1 MEVSVISALNLPQ
14 DSIISI
20 RSGETRRQAPFKL
33 NQVFRFP
40 HGSSNPFKVD
50 VFAPLGHHN
59 VNANS
64 LQEGKN
70 SLKLC
75 MNSIELDLKIVKGTN
90 GNTGDVK
97 NERLNSAL
105 QARSYLDEHD
115 LVSSLQLMLQEV
127 IKNKPSDPM
136 DYMIGYLGRNKT
148 SPPEPKEAAPKEAAP
163 AAPAAKAEKPA
174 APASAEEP
182 KREAKPVPEA
192 APPAAAPAAAPA
204 ADDSNTLEEEL
215 EVEAEV
221 EVEVELELEAEAEM
235 EAEVRRRKGSGT
247 GGGGG
252 GGGAQKAVDG
262 APPAKAAEQTSQDA
276 AARAKDEIV
285 AGAIKGGGSGE
296 AYMEDELELELEAEL
311 EAEMELEME
320 MELEAELRMKQR
332 GG

>member
-136 DYMIGYLGRNKT
+136 DYMIGYLGRNKK
-148 SPPEPKEAAPKEAAP
+148 SSRVPSAAPKEEAPPAP
-163 AAPAAKAEKPA
+163 AAPAAEPEKPA
-174 APASAEEP
+174 APAPAEEP
-182 KREAKPVPEA
+182 KREAEPVPEA
-192 APPAAAPAAAPA
+192 APPAAPAAAPA
-204 ADDSNTLEEEL
+204 AAPKADDSNMLEEEL

-221 EVEVELELEAEAEM
+221 EVEVEAELEVEAEI
-235 EAEVRRRKGSGT
+235 EAELRRRKGGS
-247 GGGGG
+247 
-252 GGGAQKAVDG
+252 GGGAKAVDG
-262 APPAKAAEQTSQDA
+262 APPAGAEPTEDA
-276 AARAKDEIV
+276 AQRAKDEIV
-285 AGAIKGGGSGE
+285 AGAIGGE

-311 EAEMELEME
+311 EAEMEMEME
-320 MELEAELRMKQR
+320 MELETELRMKQR